1 MNKFL
6 WKTEI
11 AVSFCI
17 LYWSLQIRFYGS
29 PSEFK
34 IMLKTKKKPRRSHNR
49 VYHRFGEILCNFFA
63 FTSIHGANH
72 IADDFQRFNKPST
85 RAKFSKRYSNWIFF
99 FNDLLRPKFYE
110 SFVKISLQ
118 KMTAQFVWPNVRV
131 WSFGVVQY
139 WVAFSWQFLWSH
151 WFGSV
156 CKINQ
161 F

>member
-1 MNKFL
+1 M

-34 IMLKTKKKPRRSHNR
+34 MMLKTKKKPRRSHNR
-49 VYHRFGEILCNFFA
+49 VYHRFGEILCNFFS

-85 RAKFSKRYSNWIFF
+85 RARFSKRYSNWKFF
-99 FNDLLRPKFYE
+99 LMIYWNQSFMNLLLKFHCKKWQHNSFGQMFECDLLGWYNIELLFLGNSYDH
-110 SFVKISLQ
+110 IDL
-118 KMTAQFVWPNVRV
+118 
-131 WSFGVVQY
+131 G
-139 WVAFSWQFLWSH
+139 AFA
-151 WFGSV
+151 
-156 CKINQ
+156 K
-161 F
+161 